1 MEIQEKSKQKTNK
14 NKEETSKIMTAIA
27 APTIR
32 ELVTISNKYSIKRED
47 VVTIIK
53 DNGQFVL
60 IHYSPSV

>member
-27 APTIR
+27 ATTIR

-47 VVTIIK
+47 IVTIVK

>member
-1 MEIQEKSKQKTNK
+1 MEIQEKKKTK
-14 NKEETSKIMTAIA
+14 KETINVPKIMTAIA

-32 ELVTISNKYSIKRED
+32 ELVTVSNKYSIKRED

>member
-14 NKEETSKIMTAIA
+14 NKAETSKIMTAIA

-60 IHYSPSV
+60 IYYSPSV

>member
-1 MEIQEKSKQKTNK
+1 MEIQEKNKQKTNK

-27 APTIR
+27 ATTIR
-32 ELVTISNKYSIKRED
+32 ELVIMSNNYGIKRED

-60 IHYSPSV
+60 IYYSPNI